1 MNNLTHQL
9 WIVDAENLDPVK
21 VDVRRRK
28 KRKAD
33 IDQSM
38 ENS

>member
-1 MNNLTHQL
+1 MNNLTNQL